1 MTRLD
6 PILKVGS
13 DDEEEDRRH
22 ETGNK
27 LTKFHIHQLSS
38 YHSPCCVTFTV
49 LAFARHKA
57 WRVAGQMRYLL
68 NEVKGCDTTTEEEAL
83 SEMLVRAGE
92 ELVRAGRA
100 IRGSLIT

>member
-1 MTRLD
+1 MRQVTMRVD
-6 PILKVGS
+6 KISHSAAV
-13 DDEEEDRRH
+13 
-22 ETGNK
+22 
-27 LTKFHIHQLSS
+27 SS
-38 YHSPCCVTFTV
+38 NQSFFVSLFTV
-49 LAFARHKA
+49 FAFARHKA

-83 SEMLVRAGE
+83 SEMLIRAGE